1 MFLCFIVLIVWTCIR
16 IIYSEI
22 RLFSCKC
29 VQWNSS
35 LVAHLHSS
43 GHPTRRRI
51 CSSSSS
57 SSSGTHTHTR
67 TLDRR
72 VIQWTDRI
80 NSARKYPSTRH
91 DGPFPR
97 NTTDSDE
104 CWTIPPTL
112 TLVPRKSAADA
123 APVLQCSMTLTLTL
137 GQERHLCRVAG
148 DTVWSH
154 MACEY
159 S

>member
-1 MFLCFIVLIVWTCIR
+1 MFH
-16 IIYSEI
+16 
-22 RLFSCKC
+22 C
-29 VQWNSS
+29 VDCVN
-35 LVAHLHSS
+35 LHSYYIFRDS
-43 GHPTRRRI
+43 AFQLQVRSMLFFFGRALAQQRTSNPT
-51 CSSSSS
+51 SHLQQQQQH
-57 SSSGTHTHTR
+57 THTHTR

-91 DGPFPR
+91 AGPFPR

-104 CWTIPPTL
+104 CWTIPPTR
-112 TLVPRKSAADA
+112 TLVPPEISIADA

-137 GQERHLCRVAG
+137 GRERHLCRVAG